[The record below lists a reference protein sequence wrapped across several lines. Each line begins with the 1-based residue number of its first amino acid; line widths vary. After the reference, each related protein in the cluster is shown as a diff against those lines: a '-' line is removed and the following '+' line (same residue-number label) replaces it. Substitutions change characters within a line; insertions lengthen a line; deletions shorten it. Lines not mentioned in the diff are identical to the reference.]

1 MLHPNVGLIVN
12 FFVER
17 QDWRSWLC
25 GPQFLSHLL
34 TKVKI
39 ESLNTSLLKDK
50 TLFQW
55 KDVTVLVQISCH
67 DGPRSNYSLPGHGR
81 QLNAHGLAGRCWS
94 SKLICAWASKVIFGE
109 ETLSLGTKMIVRLTW
124 YAKPHTTG
132 LPMNTARAPSANA
145 LSTSVPCLIPPSTKT
160 STFPSTAFTT
170 SGRASIYK

>member
-1 MLHPNVGLIVN
+1 MERRDSSGSNFLPQRTTFKFLAPRARTPVKCPWVGREMLKL
-12 FFVER
+12 
-17 QDWRSWLC
+17 Q
-25 GPQFLSHLL
+25 
-34 TKVKI
+34 
-39 ESLNTSLLKDK
+39 
-50 TLFQW
+50 
-55 KDVTVLVQISCH
+55 
-67 DGPRSNYSLPGHGR
+67 
-81 QLNAHGLAGRCWS
+81 AA
-94 SKLICAWASKVIFGE
+94 KLICAWASKVIFGE